1 MKIYALCIMRFK
13 VAFPAV
19 RSVLGRVERRAMP
32 PARNGG
38 PLIDVVRPMV
48 AALCMGLLTAGSA
61 YADGQV
67 PVQRGADGRVVVPE
81 GSPVDRR
88 LTVSPVTVSHWNR
101 GTTAPG
107 VIVAE
112 PARNVTVF
120 SPAAGKVLDV
130 AVRVGEHVDVGDEIA
145 HILSAD
151 AAQAS
156 ADELKAQAAL
166 DLASRTLRRAQGV
179 LAAGGEAVKDVE
191 NAKSGYAQAQAEE
204 QRARTHLESLS
215 TSVNAGGVITLRS
228 PIEGAV
234 GSVNTTAGMNVVDM
248 TQPLAVV
255 TNIAE
260 VWAVASV
267 PERDIRNV
275 ELGQAVNLTLPAFP
289 GQIFH
294 STVSGIEP
302 IMQADTQVLMVRVIL
317 PNVDRKLHPNM
328 YANMTVM
335 ASQPETISVPQSA
348 LVMNNDQVTVFVETA
363 PHVFERRAVQ
373 VIYDDGALCRITSG
387 LAPGDRIVTTGAV
400 LLNDD

>member
-1 MKIYALCIMRFK
+1 MHM
-13 VAFPAV
+13 V
-19 RSVLGRVERRAMP
+19 RQA
-32 PARNGG
+32 
-38 PLIDVVRPMV
+38 
-48 AALCMGLLTAGSA
+48 AALLCVGVLAIGSA
-61 YADGQV
+61 RADGQA
-67 PVQRGADGRVVVPE
+67 PVQHRSDGRIVVPE

-88 LTVSPVTVSHWNR
+88 LAVAAVSVSHWNR

-112 PARNVTVF
+112 PSRNVTVF
-120 SPAAGKVLDV
+120 SPVAGKVLDV

-156 ADELKAQAAL
+156 ADELKARAAL
-166 DLASRTLRRAQGV
+166 DLAGRTLRRAQGV

-191 NAKSGYAQAQAEE
+191 TAKTSYAQAQAEE

-234 GSVNTTAGMNVVDM
+234 GSVNTTAGMNVVDL

-275 ELGQAVNLTLPAFP
+275 GLGQAVNLTLPAFP

-317 PNVDRKLHPNM
+317 QNLDRKLHPNM

-335 ASQPETISVPQSA
+335 APQPETISVPQSA

-363 PHVFERRAVQ
+363 PHVFERREVQ
-373 VIYDDGALCRITSG
+373 VIYDDGALCRVTSG
-387 LAPGDRIVTTGAV
+387 LAPGARIVTTGAI

>member
-1 MKIYALCIMRFK
+1 MKTHDFFSVRFK
-13 VAFPAV
+13 VALLEPGAV
-19 RSVLGRVERRAMP
+19 SGLAGHMSVMT
-32 PARNGG
+32 ARNG
-38 PLIDVVRPMV
+38 R
-48 AALCMGLLTAGSA
+48 LLTCAIRHMLALLGLVVLTGGSA
-61 YADGQV
+61 LADGH
-67 PVQRGADGRVVVPE
+67 PPIQRKADGRVTVPE
-81 GSPVDRR
+81 GSPVDKR
-88 LTVSPVTVSHWNR
+88 LTVMSVTVSRWNR

-120 SPAAGKVLDV
+120 APAAGKVLDV

-156 ADELKAQAAL
+156 ADELKASAAL
-166 DLASRTLRRAQGV
+166 DLAGRMLRRAQAV
-179 LAAGGEAVKDVE
+179 LAAGGDAVKDVE
-191 NAKSGYAQAQAEE
+191 NAKAGYAQAQAEE
-204 QRARTHLESLS
+204 QRAKTHLDSLS
-215 TSVNAGGVITLRS
+215 TSVSAGGVITLRS

-234 GSVNTTAGMNVVDM
+234 GSVNTTEGMNVVDL

-260 VWAVASV
+260 VWAVASI

-275 ELGQAVNLTLPAFP
+275 ALGQAVNLTLPAFP
-289 GQIFH
+289 GQVFH

-317 PNVDRKLHPNM
+317 PNLDRKLHPNM

-335 ASQPETISVPQSA
+335 APQPETISVPQSA
-348 LVMNNDQVTVFVETA
+348 LVMNNDQVTVFVEVS
-363 PHVFERRAVQ
+363 PHVFERRIVQ
-373 VIYDDGALCRITSG
+373 VIYDDGDLCRVTSG
-387 LAPGDRIVTTGAV
+387 LTPGARIVTTGAV

>member
-1 MKIYALCIMRFK
+1 MKTHDPCIVWFK
-13 VAFPAV
+13 VALSAAGSVFDRPV
-19 RSVLGRVERRAMP
+19 RSRQALMHM
-32 PARNGG
+32 
-38 PLIDVVRPMV
+38 VRQA
-48 AALCMGLLTAGSA
+48 AALLCVGVLAIGSA
-61 YADGQV
+61 RADGQA
-67 PVQRGADGRVVVPE
+67 PVQHRSDGRIVVPE

-88 LTVSPVTVSHWNR
+88 LAVAAVSVSHWNR

-112 PARNVTVF
+112 PSRNVTVF
-120 SPAAGKVLDV
+120 SPVAGKVLDV

-156 ADELKAQAAL
+156 ADELKARAAL
-166 DLASRTLRRAQGV
+166 DLAGRTLRRAQGV

-191 NAKSGYAQAQAEE
+191 TAKTSYAQAQAEE

-234 GSVNTTAGMNVVDM
+234 GSVNTTAGMNVVDL

-275 ELGQAVNLTLPAFP
+275 GLGQAVNLTLPAFP

-317 PNVDRKLHPNM
+317 QNLDRKLHPNM

-335 ASQPETISVPQSA
+335 APQPETISVPQSA

-363 PHVFERRAVQ
+363 PHVFERREVQ
-373 VIYDDGALCRITSG
+373 VIYDDGALCRVTSG
-387 LAPGDRIVTTGAV
+387 LAPGARIVTTGAI

>member
-1 MKIYALCIMRFK
+1 MKTHDPCIVRFK
-13 VAFPAV
+13 VALSAV
-19 RSVLGRVERRAMP
+19 GSVFGSPVRNAQPLMRRV
-32 PARNGG
+32 GC
-38 PLIDVVRPMV
+38 
-48 AALCMGLLTAGSA
+48 AAALLCMGVLTVCSA
-61 YADGQV
+61 HADGQA
-67 PVQRGADGRVVVPE
+67 PVQHRADGKIVVPE

-88 LTVSPVTVSHWNR
+88 LAVSAVSVSHWNR

-120 SPAAGKVLDV
+120 APATGRVLDV

-166 DLASRTLRRAQGV
+166 DLASRMLRRAQGV

-191 NAKSGYAQAQAEE
+191 TAKTGYAQAQAEE

-234 GSVNTTAGMNVVDM
+234 GSVNTTAGMNVVDL

-294 STVSGIEP
+294 SAVSGIEP

-317 PNVDRKLHPNM
+317 QNLDRKLHPNM

-335 ASQPETISVPQSA
+335 APQPETISVPQSA
-348 LVMNNDQVTVFVETA
+348 LVMNNDQVTVFVEKST
-363 PHVFERRAVQ
+363 HVFERQIVQ
-373 VIYDDGALCRITSG
+373 VIYDDGALCRVTSG

>member
-1 MKIYALCIMRFK
+1 MRFK